1 MTVHHAKTITANY
14 IASLNE
20 VHVEA
25 ITLSGEKVYL
35 VVTPGGED
43 TFRDDVES
51 AVLDYEDANSRRAA
65 A

>member
-1 MTVHHAKTITANY
+1 MIVHHAKTITANY

-20 VHVEA
+20 VHIEA
-25 ITLSGEKVYL
+25 ITLSGQKVYL
-35 VVTPGGED
+35 AVTPGGED

-51 AVLDYEDANSRRAA
+51 AVLDHEHANSRRAA

>member
-1 MTVHHAKTITANY
+1 MIVHHAKTITANY

-25 ITLSGEKVYL
+25 ITLSGQKVYL

-51 AVLDYEDANSRRAA
+51 AVLDHEHANARSAA
-65 A
+65 

>member
-35 VVTPGGED
+35 LVTPGGED
-43 TFRDDVES
+43 TFRDGVES
-51 AVLDYEDANSRRAA
+51 AVLVHEHANARSAA
-65 A
+65 